1 MKSTL
6 KFSIAAASMS
16 LPFAIDSL
24 ALAQT
29 DVPAAPAQAPSAA
42 TEQPAPQAAEPAAP
56 AAAPEAAPA
65 PVADAPAAPAPVA
78 EAPAEPGAEIAAKG
92 LKIGSPVTGSDGQQF
107 GVINRVTASA
117 SGAVTSLDIAIG
129 TKPGLDVKVFTVP
142 ADKLAVSGGNVSV
155 SMSSEEALKSAAS
168 PNG

>member
-1 MKSTL
+1 
-6 KFSIAAASMS
+6 MS
-16 LPFAIDSL
+16 LPLAIASM

-29 DVPAAPAQAPSAA
+29 DIPAAPAQAPPAA
-42 TEQPAPQAAEPAAP
+42 IEQPAPQAAEPAAP

-78 EAPAEPGAEIAAKG
+78 EAPAAPVPAAEIAAKD

-117 SGAVTSLDIAIG
+117 SGTVTSLDIAIG